1 MSFTQFLMWHQNTF
15 SHFTSWPTTF
25 LSATFAWKSSLS
37 TFKWSLGK
45 TKKQQQQQKHT
56 TSVFL
61 NTVSSNFI
69 LKNLHQKAFL
79 DTGPEVFCS
88 HWVWRTSLTDTT
100 TEKTPKAFSRLSSEF
115 KNYSTVWPRYIS
127 LCS

>member
-1 MSFTQFLMWHQNTF
+1 MKPWENKE
-15 SHFTSWPTTF
+15 TT
-25 LSATFAWKSSLS
+25 T
-37 TFKWSLGK
+37 
-45 TKKQQQQQKHT
+45 TKKHT

-79 DTGPEVFCS
+79 GTGPEVFCS

-115 KNYSTVWPRYIS
+115 ENYSTV
-127 LCS
+127 